1 MKDHSV
7 KALTFIFLQ
16 QWNIIHEC
24 GMLLHASTIF
34 TLREQT
40 IIRMGLFK
48 TCEGFQDFKDISYFP

>member
-1 MKDHSV
+1 MWHV
-7 KALTFIFLQ
+7 
-16 QWNIIHEC
+16 IID
-24 GMLLHASTIF
+24 STIF